1 MLSIADKI
9 IKQKHM
15 PAAVAATVKTF
26 LDDIGKLLTKYLGP
40 SYEVTLILKNLYII
54 EY

>member
-26 LDDIGKLLTKYLGP
+26 LDDIFMVRTFDLF
-40 SYEVTLILKNLYII
+40 I
-54 EY
+54 